1 MTDSKIIICGGGPA
15 GLLQAILFADLG
27 VATTVIEKAKEPD
40 QW

>member
-1 MTDSKIIICGGGPA
+1 MTDPKLIICGGGPA
-15 GLLQAILFADLG
+15 GFLQAILFADLG